1 MIDPSIFISS
11 FFGYTSILCW
21 VVVLFPQIHLNYK
34 RKSCDGISL
43 TFYLMWSLGDLLNLV
58 GAVMENL
65 IITAVLLPLYYILT
79 DGIIIWQFYSYRS
92 NHPRPDSELD
102 SEADEE
108 SWLILHPSPN
118 QSNCDNN
125 EHAIFSTI
133 CCPHSALIGAGLLL
147 AGGFALYYCSAYLV
161 RPKAHS
167 FLYACAIDWFAHV
180 NLRREVGQLCGYISA
195 VVYLGAYIPQLVK
208 NYRTKSTEGL
218 SMLTFVLVILGNVTY
233 CLSILT
239 LERPTREYL
248 EKYAA
253 WLLGASSTIWLELGI
268 LYQFYIYR
276 RRGAAQER

>member
-43 TFYLMWSLGDLLNLV
+43 TFYLMWSFGDLLNLV
-58 GAVMENL
+58 GAVMGNL

-79 DGIIIWQFYSYRS
+79 DGIIIWQFYSYRN
-92 NHPRPDSELD
+92 NHPRLDGELD
-102 SEADEE
+102 GEADEE
-108 SWLILHPSPN
+108 SWLILHPSPD

-147 AGGFALYYCSAYLV
+147 AGGFALYYCSAYL
-161 RPKAHS
+161 
-167 FLYACAIDWFAHV
+167 DWFAHV
-180 NLRREVGQLCGYISA
+180 DLRWAVGQLCGYISA

-239 LERPTREYL
+239 LQRPTREYL

-276 RRGAAQER
+276 RRGAAQEQ